1 MFLRIKTIE
10 EFERT
15 CLKIDDGITYGYTID
30 KNDYFKFPLR
40 NKFWNDLIGK
50 KLEVQEDGF
59 YTREGA
65 SYQLYRIKKN
75 DFLVPYW
82 FFVENEK
89 KRLEIE

>member
-1 MFLRIKTIE
+1 MFLRIKTIK
-10 EFERT
+10 EFEKT
-15 CLKIDDGITYGYTID
+15 CLKDVDGYIID
-30 KNDYFKFPLR
+30 KNDFFKFPLK

-65 SYQLYRIKKN
+65 SYQLYRIKKI